1 MYGAETFRDSKM
13 RIVDAKMAASF
24 AAVLLL
30 IVFSY
35 FFLDIPVSL
44 YCKGLNKSIVDF
56 FGIVTEFGI
65 STWYL
70 VGSFALFLFYRFLRR
85 RPIYAHR
92 ALFLFSSVAVS
103 GIVSNILKVLI
114 GRYRPEMF
122 FEKGL
127 YGINFLN
134 FSFSNFS
141 HGLTSFPSGHTATT
155 FSLAWALVLFFP
167 PARIPLLCFAVLVG
181 ASRVIITSHYLS
193 DALGGA
199 FVGIM
204 SVLFLKEIIGSLDR
218 KFSWGFKLDNV
229 KKIIRDHSGE

>member
-1 MYGAETFRDSKM
+1 M

-30 IVFSY
+30 IVLSY
-35 FFLDIPVSL
+35 FFIDIPVTL
-44 YCKGLNKSIVDF
+44 YCKGLNRSIVDF

-70 VGSFALFLFYRFLRR
+70 VGSFALFLFYRFFRR

-92 ALFLFSSVAVS
+92 ALFLFSSIAFS
-103 GIVSNILKVLI
+103 GIIANITKVLI

-127 YGINFLN
+127 YGINF
-134 FSFSNFS
+134 FSFS
-141 HGLTSFPSGHTATT
+141 HGLTSFPSGHAATT
-155 FSLAWALVLFFP
+155 FSIAWALSLFFP
-167 PARIPLLCFAVLVG
+167 RARIPLLCFAVMVG
-181 ASRVIITSHYLS
+181 ASRVIITSHYLG

-199 FVGIM
+199 YVGVM
-204 SVLFLKEIIGSLDR
+204 GVLFLKEIIGSLDR
-218 KFSWGFKLDNV
+218 KYSWGFKLQKEEKNEDLGN
-229 KKIIRDHSGE
+229 SGKSSCGR

>member
-1 MYGAETFRDSKM
+1 M
-13 RIVDAKMAASF
+13 RIVNARMAASS

-30 IVFSY
+30 IVLSY
-35 FFLDIPVSL
+35 FFLDIPVSF

-70 VGSFALFLFYRFLRR
+70 AASFALFLFYRFFQR
-85 RPIYAHR
+85 RPVYAHR
-92 ALFLFSSVAVS
+92 ALFLFSSIAFS
-103 GIVSNILKVLI
+103 GIIANIIKVII

-127 YGINFLN
+127 YGINFFN
-134 FSFSNFS
+134 FSFFNFS

-155 FSLAWALVLFFP
+155 FSLAWALSLFFP
-167 PARIPLLCFAVLVG
+167 RTRIPFLCFAVMVG

-199 FVGIM
+199 YVGIM
-204 SVLFLKEIIGSLDR
+204 SVLVLKEIIGSLDR
-218 KFSWGFKLDNV
+218 KYSWKFKL
-229 KKIIRDHSGE
+229 

>member
-1 MYGAETFRDSKM
+1 M
-13 RIVDAKMAASF
+13 RIVDARMAASF
-24 AAVLLL
+24 AVVLLL
-30 IVFSY
+30 IILSY
-35 FFLDIPVSL
+35 FFLDIPVTL
-44 YCKGLNKSIVDF
+44 YCKGLNKGILDF

-70 VGSFALFLFYRFLRR
+70 VGSLVLFLFYRFFQR

-92 ALFLFSSVAVS
+92 ALFLFSSIAFS
-103 GIVSNILKVLI
+103 GIIADIIKVII

-134 FSFSNFS
+134 FSLSNFS

-155 FSLAWALVLFFP
+155 FALAWALALFFP
-167 PARIPLLCFAVLVG
+167 RTRIPLFCFAVIVG
-181 ASRVIITSHYLS
+181 ASRVIITSHYFS

-199 FVGIM
+199 YVGVM
-204 SVLFLKEIIGSLDR
+204 SVIFLKEIICSLDR
-218 KFSWGFKLDNV
+218 KFSWGFKLQKEEKDEDLGN
-229 KKIIRDHSGE
+229 SGKSPGGG

>member
-1 MYGAETFRDSKM
+1 M
-13 RIVDAKMAASF
+13 RIVDARMAASS

-35 FFLDIPVSL
+35 FFLDLPVTL

-70 VGSFALFLFYRFLRR
+70 VGSFALFLFYRFFRR

-92 ALFLFSSVAVS
+92 ALFLFSSIAFS
-103 GIVSNILKVLI
+103 GIIANIIKVII

-127 YGINFLN
+127 YGINIFN
-134 FSFSNFS
+134 FSFFNFS

-155 FSLAWALVLFFP
+155 FSLAGALSLFFP
-167 PARIPLLCFAVLVG
+167 RARIPLF
-181 ASRVIITSHYLS
+181 
-193 DALGGA
+193 
-199 FVGIM
+199 
-204 SVLFLKEIIGSLDR
+204 
-218 KFSWGFKLDNV
+218 
-229 KKIIRDHSGE
+229 

>member
-1 MYGAETFRDSKM
+1 M

-35 FFLDIPVSL
+35 FFLDIPVTL

-92 ALFLFSSVAVS
+92 ALFLFSSIAFS
-103 GIVSNILKVLI
+103 GIIADIIKVII

-134 FSFSNFS
+134 FSLSNFS
-141 HGLTSFPSGHTATT
+141 HGLTSFPSGHAATT
-155 FSLAWALVLFFP
+155 FSLAWALALFFP
-167 PARIPLLCFAVLVG
+167 RARIPLFCFAGIVG
-181 ASRVIITSHYLS
+181 ASRVIITSHYFS

-199 FVGIM
+199 YVGIM
-204 SVLFLKEIIGSLDR
+204 SVILLKEIIGSLDR
-218 KFSWGFKLDNV
+218 KFSWGFRLQKEDQNEDLGN
-229 KKIIRDHSGE
+229 SGKSPGRG

>member
-1 MYGAETFRDSKM
+1 MK
-13 RIVDAKMAASF
+13 IVNARMAAAS

-30 IVFSY
+30 IALGY
-35 FFLDIPVSL
+35 FFLDIPITL
-44 YCKGLNKSIVDF
+44 YCKGLNKGIVDF

-70 VGSFALFLFYRFLRR
+70 VGSFALFLFYRFSQR
-85 RPIYAHR
+85 RPLYAHR
-92 ALFLFSSVAVS
+92 ALFLFCAIAFS
-103 GIVSNILKVLI
+103 GIIANIIKVII
-114 GRYRPEMF
+114 GRYRPEML

-141 HGLTSFPSGHTATT
+141 QGLTSFPSGHTATT
-155 FSLAWALVLFFP
+155 FSLAWALSLFFP
-167 PARIPLLCFAVLVG
+167 HARVPLLCFALMVG

-199 FVGIM
+199 YVGIM
-204 SVLFLKEIIGSLDR
+204 SVLVLKGIFGSLDR
-218 KFSWGFKLDNV
+218 KFPWKFKL
-229 KKIIRDHSGE
+229 

>member
-1 MYGAETFRDSKM
+1 M

-30 IVFSY
+30 IILSY
-35 FFLDIPVSL
+35 FFLDLPVTL
-44 YCKGLNKSIVDF
+44 YCKGLNKGILDF

-70 VGSFALFLFYRFLRR
+70 VGSFALFLFYRFFQR
-85 RPIYAHR
+85 RPIYAYR
-92 ALFLFSSVAVS
+92 AFFLFISIAAS
-103 GIVSNILKVLI
+103 GIIANIIKVII

-127 YGINFLN
+127 YGVNFLN

-155 FSLAWALVLFFP
+155 FSLAWALSLFFP
-167 PARIPLLCFAVLVG
+167 RTRIPLFCFAVMVG
-181 ASRVIITSHYLS
+181 VSRVIITSHYLS

-199 FVGIM
+199 YVGIM

-218 KFSWGFKLDNV
+218 KFSWGLKLQKGDKNE
-229 KKIIRDHSGE
+229 DLGNSGKSPGGR

>member
-1 MYGAETFRDSKM
+1 M

-30 IVFSY
+30 IILSY
-35 FFLDIPVSL
+35 FFLDIPLTL
-44 YCKGLNKSIVDF
+44 YCKGLNKSILDF

-70 VGSFALFLFYRFLRR
+70 VGSFALFLFYRFFQR

-92 ALFLFSSVAVS
+92 ALFLFSSIAFS
-103 GIVSNILKVLI
+103 GIIANIIKVII

-155 FSLAWALVLFFP
+155 FSLAWALSLFFP
-167 PARIPLLCFAVLVG
+167 RTRIPLFCFAVMVG

-199 FVGIM
+199 YVGIM

-218 KFSWGFKLDNV
+218 KFSWGFKLQKEEKNEDLGNPG
-229 KKIIRDHSGE
+229 KSPGGR